1 MSIIKNKNKNYIPW
15 VEKYRPKYISDLE
28 LNHSTLNKLN
38 KMNTELDMPNLII
51 TGVPGIGKTT
61 TIQCLS
67 RELLGKY
74 KKGNILELNASD
86 DRGIKAVHENIIHFC
101 RKKLN
106 IPELEKNNYCKHKII
121 LLDEADNMT
130 KKAQQLINNLIE
142 KYRHTTRFAF
152 TCNNSSD
159 IIESIQSRCIIFRYK
174 RLNKDQIK
182 NKILKICDIENINY
196 DKSGIDTIIINSQG
210 DMRQA
215 INCLQ
220 LTYDGYKNITA
231 DNVYKLCDKPHP
243 IVIIGIFK
251 NCYENKP
258 RDALEKL
265 KQLWND
271 GFSGSDLVLS
281 MINTIK
287 LMDSTILPTEIKIK
301 YLEIITKTC
310 MIISKGIDTKLQLT
324 SCIANLCLLNY
335 KHKILSDHYI

>member
-1 MSIIKNKNKNYIPW
+1 MSEIKNKNYIPW
-15 VEKYRPKYISDLE
+15 VEKYRPKNISDLE
-28 LNHSTLNKLN
+28 LNNSTLNKLK

-74 KKGNILELNASD
+74 RKGNILELNASD

-106 IPELEKNNYCKHKII
+106 IPEEEKKNYCKHKII

-142 KYRHTTRFAF
+142 KYRNTTRFAF

-174 RLNKDQIK
+174 RLNKEQIK
-182 NKILKICDIENINY
+182 NKILNIIQKENINY
-196 DKSGIDTIIINSQG
+196 DEGGIESIIINSQG

-220 LTYDGYKNITA
+220 LTYDGYKFINSE
-231 DNVYKLCDKPHP
+231 NVYKLCDKPHP
-243 IVIIGIFK
+243 IIIMGIFK
-251 NCYENKP
+251 DCYNNKP
-258 RDALEKL
+258 RNALEKL
-265 KQLWND
+265 RQLWDD

-287 LMDSTILPTEIKIK
+287 LMNDNELPTLIKIK

-310 MIISKGIDTKLQLT
+310 MIISKGIDTKLQLS
-324 SCIANLCLLNY
+324 SCIANMCLLNY
-335 KHKILSDHYI
+335 KQNILSDHYI